1 MRQSPSLRMLS
12 GARFPVRKIE
22 RLHRLR
28 GRLNEGELTAA
39 HKTLP
44 CGTKVKV
51 HSKSNGRSVTV
62 TINDRG
68 PFVKGRVVDVSPA
81 AARGGVAK
89 VSVSRE

>member
-1 MRQSPSLRMLS
+1 MLA

-22 RLHRLR
+22 RLEVACG

-51 HSKSNGRSVTV
+51 HNKSNGRSVTV

-81 AARGGVAK
+81 AAGTLGISGVAK